1 MNDEKKER
9 LKLMSIEEMDLS
21 IRTYNC
27 LKRRGITCLGDL
39 MEMNLYKLLHIRN
52 LGRRSAKEVLLKM
65 REYGVTLSDLDD
77 DFDINDLSNLEV
89 ISDKEIELPN
99 FNTKFN
105 KKDLNGY
112 DDDWIDIK
120 LVNKKL
126 DIQSTNSKVIFE
138 FIFTYKGLCGNIL
151 TDFEFYITTNTEL
164 KIKSNSYSKDVGDI
178 PNKLDIWY
186 DCKEHVIK
194 IAPIFFI
201 ENQQIIED
209 GLKLTAVFK
218 DVKQSYLIRK
228 TFTLE
233 NSEWSKEE
241 LFAIQLH
248 KFLI

>member
-138 FIFTYKGLCGNIL
+138 FIFTYKGLCGNI
-151 TDFEFYITTNTEL
+151 FVE
-164 KIKSNSYSKDVGDI
+164 V
-178 PNKLDIWY
+178 
-186 DCKEHVIK
+186 
-194 IAPIFFI
+194 
-201 ENQQIIED
+201 
-209 GLKLTAVFK
+209 
-218 DVKQSYLIRK
+218 R
-228 TFTLE
+228 
-233 NSEWSKEE
+233 
-241 LFAIQLH
+241 
-248 KFLI
+248 